1 MVNHVQKLYQLE
13 INKLTA
19 YMKDNGF
26 ELSQEKTCL
35 MLFNN
40 GENPKR
46 LPQIEL
52 DGHLL
57 NYKQNTKFLG
67 AYITT
72 KLNWRLHIEN
82 LINKARKRLNFLKI
96 VSTQSWSQ
104 NTKKLYYICQFL

>member
-1 MVNHVQKLYQLE
+1 
-13 INKLTA
+13 
-19 YMKDNGF
+19 MKDKGF
-26 ELSQEKTCL
+26 ELSREKTCL

-40 GENPKR
+40 VENPKS

-52 DGHLL
+52 DGQLL

-67 AYITT
+67 N

-96 VSTQSWSQ
+96 VSTPVSY
-104 NTKKLYYICQFL
+104 THLRAHET